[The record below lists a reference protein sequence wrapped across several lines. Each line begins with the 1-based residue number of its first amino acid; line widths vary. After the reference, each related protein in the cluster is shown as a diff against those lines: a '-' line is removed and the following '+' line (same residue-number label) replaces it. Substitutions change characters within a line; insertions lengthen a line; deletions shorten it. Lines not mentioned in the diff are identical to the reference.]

1 MKIKYSV
8 DADIVIIRLSD
19 NPLVD
24 SIDLQEGVIVH
35 VDKDKRP
42 VEIELLD
49 ASKITNL
56 DDVGFSIVPK
66 QAKAS

>member
-19 NPLVD
+19 NPPVD

-56 DDVGFSIVPK
+56 DDVGFSIIPK